1 LKNLK
6 EFDGQKMK
14 FQNVLVTGGA
24 GYVGSL
30 LTPQLLE
37 IGYKVTVYDIM
48 YFGDQFL
55 PKGNPNLKLIRGD
68 IRDTAKLA
76 EAFQGVGAVI
86 SLACIS
92 NDASFEL
99 DEKLSTS
106 INLDAFEPMVV
117 AAKRAGVKRFVY
129 CSSSSV
135 YGVSESP
142 DVTEEHPLVP
152 LTLYNKYKGVCEPL
166 LFKHQSPEFVCVTIR
181 PATLC
186 GYAPRQRLDLSVNI
200 LTNHAINNNKITVFG
215 GSQKRPNLHVQDMVD
230 LYKLLLTVS
239 DDKIAGQT
247 FNAGFQN
254 MSIMEIA
261 QIVKRVVQE
270 EFPEKGEIP
279 IVTTPTDDIRSYHVN
294 SDKIQRV
301 LGFKPKHSIE
311 DAVRDLCAAFKA
323 GKLPNSMD
331 DTFYFN
337 VRRLKSL
344 KAA

>member
-1 LKNLK
+1 MR
-6 EFDGQKMK
+6 FR
-14 FQNVLVTGGA
+14 NVLVTGGA

-30 LTPQLLE
+30 LVPQLLDL
-37 IGYKVTVYDIM
+37 GYKVTAYDIM
-48 YFGDQFL
+48 YFGDHFL
-55 PKGNPNLKLIRGD
+55 PRGNPNLRVIAGD

-76 EAFQGVGAVI
+76 SAFKGIEAVI
-86 SLACIS
+86 GLACIS

-117 AAKRAGVKRFVY
+117 AAKKAGVRRFVY

-135 YGVSESP
+135 YGVSESR

-152 LTLYNKYKGVCEPL
+152 LTLYNKYKGMCEPL
-166 LFKHQSPEFVCVTIR
+166 LWKHQAKDFVCVTIR

-200 LTNHAINNNKITVFG
+200 LTNHAINAGKITVFG

-230 LYKLLLTVS
+230 LYKLLLEVP

-254 MSIMEIA
+254 LSIMQIA

-270 EFPEKGEIP
+270 QFPEKGDIP

-294 SDKIQRV
+294 SDKIRRV
-301 LGFKPKHSIE
+301 LGFEPRRNVE
-311 DAVRDLCAAFKA
+311 DAVRDLCKAFKQ
-323 GKLPNSMD
+323 GKLPNSLQ

-337 VRRLKSL
+337 VRRLKEL

>member
-1 LKNLK
+1 MR
-6 EFDGQKMK
+6 FTH
-14 FQNVLVTGGA
+14 VLVTGGA

-30 LTPQLLE
+30 LVPQLLDA
-37 IGYKVTVYDIM
+37 GYRVTVYDIM
-48 YFGDQFL
+48 YFGDAFL
-55 PKGNPNLKLIRGD
+55 PKDDPNLTVVQGD
-68 IRDTAKLA
+68 IRDTDRLSKALK
-76 EAFQGVGAVI
+76 GVDAVI

-99 DEKLSTS
+99 DENLSTS

-117 AAKRAGVKRFVY
+117 AAKQAGVRRFVY
-129 CSSSSV
+129 ASSSSV

-142 DVTEEHPLVP
+142 DVTEDHPLIP
-152 LTLYNKYKGVCEPL
+152 LTLYNKYKGMCEPL
-166 LFKHQSPEFVCVTIR
+166 LFKHQSKDFVCVTIR

-200 LTNHAINNNKITVFG
+200 LTNHAINNGKITVFG

-230 LYKLLLTVS
+230 LYLLLLDVP
-239 DDKIAGQT
+239 DEKIAGEI

-254 MSIMEIA
+254 LSIMSIAEIA
-261 QIVKRVVQE
+261 KRIVQE
-270 EFPEKGEIP
+270 SFPGKGDIP

-301 LGFKPKHSIE
+301 LGFVPKRTVE
-311 DAVRDLCAAFKA
+311 DAIRDLCDAFHA
-323 GKLPNSMD
+323 GKLPDSLD

-337 VRRLKSL
+337 VRRLKAL